1 MSEKVIS
8 ISKTKIEVYGA
19 GSKSSAPENLFTTEW
34 TPETLKDVFL
44 QINQKLHTKKAY
56 ILLGDNLA
64 YTLYVKLDEEPA
76 EKSYLRSEI
85 LDKMLENVPEKAG
98 ELIWDYKKID
108 FAENHM
114 YQVIAINKEFLKVLD
129 KALLEAKI
137 EAITIEPE
145 SCALARQLTTDKN
158 FHFILYPREKE
169 CLLVLA
175 KAEMVYANFLISNN
189 GFESGLNVILR
200 HQLKKIQAENFELE
214 TQGEVSEKLVI
225 KISAGIF
232 ISIL

>member
-19 GSKSSAPENLFTTEW
+19 GSKSSAPENLLTTEW

-98 ELIWDYKKID
+98 ELI
-108 FAENHM
+108 
-114 YQVIAINKEFLKVLD
+114 
-129 KALLEAKI
+129 
-137 EAITIEPE
+137 
-145 SCALARQLTTDKN
+145 
-158 FHFILYPREKE
+158 
-169 CLLVLA
+169 
-175 KAEMVYANFLISNN
+175 
-189 GFESGLNVILR
+189 
-200 HQLKKIQAENFELE
+200 
-214 TQGEVSEKLVI
+214 
-225 KISAGIF
+225 
-232 ISIL
+232 